1 VQDCLDKEI
10 TLGPTEQLE
19 DLQRCNLK
27 IIQSTDT
34 FRFGIDSVLLADFAP
49 VRKGDKVLD
58 LGTGN
63 GVIPLLLAG
72 KREPGL
78 IHGLEIQPRLVDMAR
93 RSVALNGLTDL
104 ITIIEGDLCSP
115 PESLVPGSYDLVVS
129 NPPYLPA
136 GGRLN
141 LRPEV
146 AIARHE
152 LKCTLHD
159 VLRTGARM
167 LRHRGKLALIYR
179 TSRLVDLLAAMRAE
193 SLEPKTLR
201 FVQPAAERAPTMVLV
216 LGVKG
221 ARPHLNILPPL
232 LIYDKEGNYSQEIMA
247 IYNDQGTREG
257 V

>member
-1 VQDCLDKEI
+1 MVQDWQGKEI
-10 TLGPTEQLE
+10 SLGPTEQLE

-49 VRKGDKVLD
+49 VRKGDRVLD

-78 IHGLEIQPRLVDMAR
+78 IHGLEIQPRLVDMAK

-115 PESLVPGSYDLVVS
+115 PEALVPESYDLVVS
-129 NPPYLPA
+129 NPPYLAA
-136 GGRLN
+136 GGKLN
-141 LRPEV
+141 LKPEV

-152 LKCTLHD
+152 VKCTLAD

-167 LRHRGKLALIYR
+167 LRQRGKLALIYR
-179 TSRLVDLLAAMRAE
+179 AGRLVDLLTAMRAE
-193 SLEPKTLR
+193 NVEPKILR
-201 FVQPAAERAPTMVLV
+201 FVQPTLVQGPTMVLV

-232 LIYDKEGNYSQEIMA
+232 AIYDQEGNYTQEILD
-247 IYNDQGTREG
+247 IYGEEG
-257 V
+257 